1 MTRKEQILKAARDY
15 VSGITLSSP
24 SDVIH
29 FENGAKWADN
39 NPDLSLMWHSAD
51 EVPEDGSDVLLL
63 DSEQRV
69 IALNIAKLCYY
80 EAYGLLGWPAYV
92 ANYDVKR
99 WAYISGLLP
108 RDTFSNEKSK

>member
-1 MTRKEQILKAARDY
+1 MTREEEILKAARDY

-51 EVPEDGSDVLLL
+51 DEPEDESDVLLM

-69 IALNIAKLCYY
+69 TSTWYHVSYY
-80 EAYGLLGWPAYV
+80 DVCGLLGWPAYV
-92 ANYDVKR
+92 LNYDVTR
-99 WAYISGLLP
+99 WAYIHDLLP
-108 RDTFSNEKSK
+108 RNTFSNEKS